1 MSDATATASTAA
13 DLDASRQAEAHDEA
27 HVTDGQYIKIAL
39 ILAVLTAMEVSW
51 PFIVDD
57 GPILMWPLLVIMVIK
72 FGLIASWFMHLRF
85 DNKVLTRVFYAGLA
99 LAVIVYIVALL
110 TFRIFGN

>member
-1 MSDATATASTAA
+1 MSDATATATVG
-13 DLDASRQAEAHDEA
+13 DDAPDTTAHDDG
-27 HVTDGQYIKIAL
+27 HVTDAQYIKIAVV
-39 ILAVLTAMEVSW
+39 LAVLTAMEVSW

-57 GPILMWPLLVIMVIK
+57 GPILIWPLLVIMVIK